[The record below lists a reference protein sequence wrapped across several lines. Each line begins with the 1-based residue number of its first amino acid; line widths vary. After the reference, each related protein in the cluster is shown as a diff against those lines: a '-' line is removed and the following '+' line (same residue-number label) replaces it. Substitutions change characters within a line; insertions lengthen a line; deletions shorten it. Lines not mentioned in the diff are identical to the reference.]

1 MRNGAT
7 NNRTNFELENKSL
20 TTKETFFS
28 KTSYHHFQW
37 CGREWMFSFSLVF
50 FFLNFFNAKK
60 Y

>member
-28 KTSYHHFQW
+28 KTSYHHSQW
-37 CGREWMFSFSLVF
+37 CGQEWRFSSSLV
-50 FFLNFFNAKK
+50 L
-60 Y
+60 